1 LVRESPQKIRKKSA
15 RTHSSSTL
23 VNGKRPGH
31 LRLAAHWPRCSARTN
46 RLCKARLGF
55 KCPGAHRPMPKHGVG
70 EQRDRHSLDR
80 ARGSRGT
87 SFRISLRS
95 SLGRPGRSMARRLVA
110 TVVVGSVIEQRR
122 YRLGSGAATL
132 SDALLS
138 AGWSDV
144 TVLDVSTQALGIG
157 ADRFGDCR
165 TDVSS
170 VTADV
175 LSFRAHRS
183 YDAPPRP
190 TPVQACP
197 DRFDVSG
204 RAERRRPSSGDGL
217 DLCPEATQ
225 V

>member
-1 LVRESPQKIRKKSA
+1 
-15 RTHSSSTL
+15 
-23 VNGKRPGH
+23 
-31 LRLAAHWPRCSARTN
+31 
-46 RLCKARLGF
+46 
-55 KCPGAHRPMPKHGVG
+55 
-70 EQRDRHSLDR
+70 
-80 ARGSRGT
+80 
-87 SFRISLRS
+87 
-95 SLGRPGRSMARRLVA
+95 MARRLVA

-175 LSFRAHRS
+175 PSFRAHRR

-204 RAERRRPSSGDGL
+204 RAESRRPSSGDGL